1 MAQRS
6 LWARMGR
13 EVAGRRL
20 LVASG
25 CVVAATLV
33 ALLMLLGQ
41 CDSQVLIERAPAGR
55 VEASSQD
62 EAAPVID
69 TGAAKTGSGG
79 QDDAAKA
86 VQEATGAKTVTSPV
100 MSAPAE
106 AVWAPAAGV
115 AGFVESEVPPHAT
128 SEAAETSES
137 AVMARRRERRMGVL
151 SVQCDCEAGSAGSRP
166 GAGPP
171 GLRPPVVPVRTGPDG
186 AAAIVTGESGKNRVL
201 GRHRARF
208 RRSRAARRRIV
219 ICRPCEPHAILLQ
232 RSMTLKPNG

>member
-1 MAQRS
+1 MMLAALRNRAYARLFAAQV
-6 LWARMGR
+6 LALVGTGLLTVALGLLAVD
-13 EVAGRRL
+13 VAGNEAGIVMGTALTIRI
-20 LVASG
+20 VAF
-25 CVVAATLV
+25 
-33 ALLMLLGQ
+33 
-41 CDSQVLIERAPAGR
+41 
-55 VEASSQD
+55 
-62 EAAPVID
+62 
-69 TGAAKTGSGG
+69 
-79 QDDAAKA
+79 
-86 VQEATGAKTVTSPV
+86 VTISPV

-106 AVWAPAAGV
+106 APWAPAAGV
-115 AGFVESEVPPHAT
+115 AGFVESEAPPHAT

-208 RRSRAARRRIV
+208 RRSRAARRRAV
-219 ICRPCEPHAILLQ
+219 ICRLCEPHAIWLQ